1 MQGTNSMRKQ
11 SKKTIGIGW
20 KLFALLFSFVLL
32 MLGVIWLFQI
42 RMLDYFYK
50 QTKYRELE
58 AISEVLAE
66 YVGSDSLD
74 EATYSCAVD
83 YSTCIRIFR
92 QNNQIA
98 VEVANADVSM
108 ECLIHGISQN
118 LLNEYYQKAK
128 ANGGVYAATR
138 EMKPKLGT
146 FWSENDPQK
155 PPLFDI
161 IDAKDKAV
169 GMVYNVI
176 VTDAEGVE
184 YMIMLNAELTP
195 VSATVKTLE
204 MQFIWIASV
213 LAVATVLLAI
223 IISRNISKPIIK
235 MNRAAKRLAEGRY
248 DVDFDGYGYREIR
261 ELADSLNFAA
271 EELSQTDALQREL
284 IANVSHDLRT
294 PLTMIRGYTEVMR
307 DIPGENTPE
316 NLNVIAEEANHL
328 SELVN
333 DMLDLSRIRS
343 GVRPPQVTEFC
354 LTDAVKEVMDRYEAL
369 VRNEGYRID
378 FVADCE
384 AWVTADRMMI
394 LQVVYNL
401 INNAIHYAGEEKLVQ
416 VTQTVSEDAVRISV
430 IDRGA
435 GISPD
440 QIDRIWDRYYKVDR
454 VHKRAAVGT
463 GLGLSIVK
471 GILEGHRATY
481 GVESAEGVGSC
492 FWFSLPLCREL
503 QNDDNAEDMT

>member
-1 MQGTNSMRKQ
+1 MQMADTVRKQ
-11 SKKTIGIGW
+11 SKKNIGVGW
-20 KLFALLFSFVLL
+20 KLFALLLAFVLL
-32 MLGVIWLFQI
+32 MLGVIWFFQV
-42 RMLDYFYK
+42 RLLNHFYK
-50 QTKYRELE
+50 QTKYKELE
-58 AISEVLAE
+58 AISKVLSE

-74 EATYSCAVD
+74 EAAYSCAVD
-83 YSTCIRIFR
+83 YATCIRIFR
-92 QNNQIA
+92 RNNQMA
-98 VEVANADVSM
+98 VEVASVDVSI
-108 ECLIHGISQN
+108 ECFIHDVSQN
-118 LLNEYYQKAK
+118 TLNEYYRNAK
-128 ANGGVYAATR
+128 ENGGVYAAAK
-138 EMKPKLGT
+138 EMEPKLDT
-146 FWSENDPQK
+146 FWSENDPGK
-155 PPLFDI
+155 PHPFDI
-161 IDAKDKAV
+161 IDARSKAV

-176 VTDAEGVE
+176 VTDGNGVE
-184 YMIMLNAELTP
+184 YMIMLNSELTP

-204 MQFIWIASV
+204 MQFIWITCVLLVATIL
-213 LAVATVLLAI
+213 LAVV
-223 IISRNISKPIIK
+223 ISRNISKPIVK
-235 MNRAAKRLAEGRY
+235 MNRAAKKLAEGRY
-248 DVDFDGYGYREIR
+248 DVNFEGRGYREIC
-261 ELADSLNFAA
+261 ELADSLNLAA
-271 EELSQTDALQREL
+271 DELSRTDTLQREL

-343 GVRPPQVTEFC
+343 GVRQPEMSDFC
-354 LTDAVKEVMDRYEAL
+354 LTDAIKEVMSRYEAL
-369 VRNEGYRID
+369 VRNDGYCIEFD
-378 FVADCE
+378 ADRD
-384 AWVTADRMMI
+384 AWITADRMMI

-401 INNAIHYAGEEKLVQ
+401 INNAINYSGEEKSVQ
-416 VTQTVSEDAVRISV
+416 VRQTVDEKEVCISV

-481 GVESAEGVGSC
+481 GVESAEGVGSR
-492 FWFSLPLCREL
+492 FWFSLPLCKTPE
-503 QNDDNAEDMT
+503 NDDGVEDMI

>member
-1 MQGTNSMRKQ
+1 MQSADTVRKQ
-11 SKKTIGIGW
+11 SKRTIGIGW
-20 KLFALLFSFVLL
+20 KLFALLLAFVIL
-32 MLGVIWLFQI
+32 MLGVIWLFQV
-42 RMLDYFYK
+42 RLLDYFYK

-58 AISEVLAE
+58 AISEMLAE
-66 YVGSDSLD
+66 YVGSDALD

-98 VEVANADVSM
+98 VEVASADVSM
-108 ECLIHGISQN
+108 ECLIHGVPQST
-118 LLNEYYQKAK
+118 LNEYYRNAK
-128 ANGGVYAATR
+128 ENGGVYAATK

-146 FWSENDPQK
+146 FWSENAPQNQ
-155 PPLFDI
+155 PLFNIVETNDN
-161 IDAKDKAV
+161 AV

-176 VTDAEGVE
+176 VTDDGGVE
-184 YMIMLNAELTP
+184 YMIILNAALTP
-195 VSATVKTLE
+195 VSATVHTLE
-204 MQFIWIASV
+204 TQFIWIASV
-213 LAVATVLLAI
+213 LTCAVILLAI
-223 IISRNISKPIIK
+223 VISRNISKPIIK
-235 MNRAAKRLAEGRY
+235 MNRAAKKLAEGRY
-248 DVDFDGYGYREIR
+248 DVDFDGRGYREIR

-271 EELSQTDALQREL
+271 EELSRTDMLQREL

-294 PLTMIRGYTEVMR
+294 PLTLIRGYTEVMR

-316 NLNVIAEEANHL
+316 NLGVIAEEANHL

-333 DMLDLSRIRS
+333 DMLDLSRIRA
-343 GVRPPQVTEFC
+343 GVRQPEATDFC

-369 VRNEGYRID
+369 VRNDGYRID
-378 FVADCE
+378 FIADGE
-384 AWVTADRMMI
+384 AWITADRVMI

-401 INNAIHYAGEEKLVQ
+401 INNAIHYSGEEKFVQ
-416 VTQTVSEDAVRISV
+416 VTQTVGENDVRISV
-430 IDRGA
+430 IDRGE
-435 GISPD
+435 GISPE

-492 FWFSLPLCREL
+492 FWFSLPLCKEIH
-503 QNDDNAEDMT
+503 NDDNAEDLT